1 MTDGSLF
8 VNANNFNRTMTL
20 VDKEL
25 KSSKE
30 EFILHFKREY
40 ERSLATAIGRF
51 SDDRHQGYGLP
62 MNCQE
67 EPLWKEQPH
76 ILNIYV
82 PLFRLHF
89 ANDRKRQADFLF
101 EYIKTVYEIFIQVS
115 FLPQFLY
122 TCTKFLFIGRQKYH
136 INNPRIQCL
145 SFIAISAKYLPYQ

>member
-51 SDDRHQGYGLP
+51 SDDRHQGLVYLGADKK
-62 MNCQE
+62 N
-67 EPLWKEQPH
+67 
-76 ILNIYV
+76 
-82 PLFRLHF
+82 R

-101 EYIKTVYEIFIQVS
+101 EYIKTVYEIFI
-115 FLPQFLY
+115 
-122 TCTKFLFIGRQKYH
+122 
-136 INNPRIQCL
+136 
-145 SFIAISAKYLPYQ
+145 